1 VQSRIVPNAEAWNEK
16 GEFPLEILPELA
28 ALGLTGLAVP
38 HEYGG
43 AELDVLTIALVMEEL
58 GAGDGSIALTV
69 AAHNSLC
76 IGHLLMVAS
85 EEQKSRWLPPLTRG
99 KYLGCWALTEPSSG
113 SDAISVQSRIRR
125 EGDAYVLS
133 GTKQF
138 ITNGSIAGFAVI
150 LAGAGE
156 RKLSAFGVPRGTD
169 GFRVGRRE
177 EKMGLHASDT
187 AQLVLDDCRVPAAD
201 RIGRDGDAFT
211 DVKGVLDR
219 GRIGIGALAI
229 GLGRAS
235 LDIAIGYAKERR
247 QFGRPIA
254 EFEMIQW
261 RLARARTELDAARLL
276 VHRDATLADWALRGR
291 GDARAL
297 PADRTRPDRR
307 DDRPTWRWQ
316 IHSGQP
322 SRRDLSRTCAT
333 GRHRRGG
340 SLQSVH
346 RGCDPWRPH
355 PHARAIPR
363 RRCLHSLDGE
373 SRARRRSGSRD
384 RARRKRPR
392 RPRDGRRPRRDRGRR
407 PGGGRRHPRRGHR
420 LSGDRPGPRRRHTG
434 DQGGGP

>member
-1 VQSRIVPNAEAWNEK
+1 MSSCRPLRKPGTTRPRPAEDRLNFSYRDDQLLVRDTVRDFVQSRIVPNAEAWNEK

-99 KYLGCWALTEPSSG
+99 EYLGCWALTEPSSG

-211 DVKGVLDR
+211 DVKGVLDK

-276 VHRDATLADWALRGR
+276 VHRAATLADSALRFT
-291 GDARAL
+291 DAASKAKLYASEAATRA
-297 PADRTRPDRR
+297 AD
-307 DDRPTWRWQ
+307 
-316 IHSGQP
+316 S
-322 SRRDLSRTCAT
+322 
-333 GRHRRGG
+333 
-340 SLQSVH
+340 SLQVLGGYGYLQDFPIERHLRDVRLMEIGEGTSEIQRIVI
-346 RGCDPWRPH
+346 
-355 PHARAIPR
+355 AREL
-363 RRCLHSLDGE
+363 LHVD
-373 SRARRRSGSRD
+373 
-384 RARRKRPR
+384 
-392 RPRDGRRPRRDRGRR
+392 
-407 PGGGRRHPRRGHR
+407 
-420 LSGDRPGPRRRHTG
+420 
-434 DQGGGP
+434 

>member
-1 VQSRIVPNAEAWNEK
+1 MSSCRPLRKPGTTRPRPAEDRLNFSYRDDQLLVRDTVRDFVQSRIVPNAEAWNEK

-43 AELDVLTIALVMEEL
+43 AELDMVTIALVMEEL
-58 GAGDGSIALTV
+58 GAGDGSIALTI

-76 IGHLLMVAS
+76 IGHLLIAAS
-85 EEQKSRWLPPLTRG
+85 DEKKSRWLPPLARG
-99 KYLGCWALTEPSSG
+99 EYLGCWALTEPSSG

-125 EGDAYVLS
+125 EGDDYVLS

-150 LAGAGE
+150 LAGASE
-156 RKLSAFGVPRGTD
+156 RKLSAFGLPRGTD

-187 AQLVLDDCRVPAAD
+187 AQLVLEDCRVPAAY
-201 RIGRDGDAFT
+201 RIGRDGDAFN
-211 DVKGVLDR
+211 DVKRVLDK

-276 VHRDATLADWALRGR
+276 VHRAATLADAGLRFT
-291 GDARAL
+291 DAASKAKLYASEASTRA
-297 PADRTRPDRR
+297 AD
-307 DDRPTWRWQ
+307 
-316 IHSGQP
+316 S
-322 SRRDLSRTCAT
+322 
-333 GRHRRGG
+333 
-340 SLQSVH
+340 SLQVLGGYGYLQDFPIERHLRDVRLMEIGEGTSEIQRIVI
-346 RGCDPWRPH
+346 
-355 PHARAIPR
+355 AREL
-363 RRCLHSLDGE
+363 LHVD
-373 SRARRRSGSRD
+373 
-384 RARRKRPR
+384 
-392 RPRDGRRPRRDRGRR
+392 
-407 PGGGRRHPRRGHR
+407 
-420 LSGDRPGPRRRHTG
+420 
-434 DQGGGP
+434 